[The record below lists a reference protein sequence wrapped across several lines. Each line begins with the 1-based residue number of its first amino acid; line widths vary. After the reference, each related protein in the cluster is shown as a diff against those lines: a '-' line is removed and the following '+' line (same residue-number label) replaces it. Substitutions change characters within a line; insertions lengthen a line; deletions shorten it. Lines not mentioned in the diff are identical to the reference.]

1 MAKKMDHFMLHEPR
15 CFTTCARQ
23 RQPTAAEPWK
33 DPVQGS
39 DFIVDVVD
47 MVDLKAQKVYA

>member
-1 MAKKMDHFMLHEPR
+1 MNYFTLREPR
-15 CFTTCARQ
+15 CFTTCTRQ

>member
-1 MAKKMDHFMLHEPR
+1 MFHNLYKTETAH
-15 CFTTCARQ
+15 
-23 RQPTAAEPWK
+23 AAEPWK